1 MSNPFHTTVSIELL
15 TSITIRNLYNVVVE
29 DNQDGHSVFYLHTA
43 THDASTAD
51 AALEQ
56 IRLQKIGK
64 HAYVYFRNKGNKLN
78 QVNELIRVRK
88 YRNKTFDF

>member
-1 MSNPFHTTVSIELL
+1 MSNPFHTTVSIEHL

-43 THDASTAD
+43 TYDASTAD

-78 QVNELIRVRK
+78 QVNELIRV
-88 YRNKTFDF
+88 

>member
-1 MSNPFHTTVSIELL
+1 MSDPFHTTVSIEHL
-15 TSITIRNLYNVVVE
+15 SQITLCNVYNVIIE

-43 THDASTAD
+43 THDAFTAD

-64 HAYVYFRNKGNKLN
+64 HAYVYFRNNGNKLN
-78 QVNELIRVRK
+78 QVNELIRV
-88 YRNKTFDF
+88 

>member
-29 DNQDGHSVFYLHTA
+29 DRRDNHSVFYLHTA

-64 HAYVYFRNKGNKLN
+64 HAYVYFRNNGNDFN
-78 QVNELIRVRK
+78 QVNELIRV
-88 YRNKTFDF
+88 

>member
-64 HAYVYFRNKGNKLN
+64 HAYVYLRNNGNKLN
-78 QVNELIRVRK
+78 QVNELIRV
-88 YRNKTFDF
+88 

>member
-64 HAYVYFRNKGNKLN
+64 HAYVYLRNNGNYLN
-78 QVNELIRVRK
+78 QVNELIRV
-88 YRNKTFDF
+88 

>member
-64 HAYVYFRNKGNKLN
+64 HAYVYFRNNGNKLN
-78 QVNELIRVRK
+78 QVNGLIRV
-88 YRNKTFDF
+88 

>member
-78 QVNELIRVRK
+78 QVNELIRV
-88 YRNKTFDF
+88 

>member
-1 MSNPFHTTVSIELL
+1 MSNPFHTTVSIEFL

-64 HAYVYFRNKGNKLN
+64 YAYVYLRNKGNKLN
-78 QVNELIRVRK
+78 QVNELIRV
-88 YRNKTFDF
+88 

>member
-64 HAYVYFRNKGNKLN
+64 HAYVYLRNNRNKLN
-78 QVNELIRVRK
+78 QVNGLIRV
-88 YRNKTFDF
+88 

>member
-43 THDASTAD
+43 THDAFTAD

-78 QVNELIRVRK
+78 QVNELIRV
-88 YRNKTFDF
+88 

>member
-64 HAYVYFRNKGNKLN
+64 HAYVYLRNNGNKLN
-78 QVNELIRVRK
+78 QVNGLIRV
-88 YRNKTFDF
+88 